1 MTIKNHKL
9 KVADRGN
16 VVTIANIDFHIDK
29 IKVSHSSVIN
39 KILTQIKIKVTDLS
53 AGICSPENV
62 GVDTQVEAFVM
73 LITENMQFKQSVLAL
88 LADLTQNE
96 AVATLSLQDLLILI
110 NEVIKV
116 NKEELTKKIQEMPSL
131 VMALLVGQKAS

>member
-9 KVADRGN
+9 KVAERGN

-39 KILTQIKIKVTDLS
+39 KILAQIKLKVNDLS
-53 AGICSPENV
+53 AGICSPENI
-62 GVDTQVEAFVM
+62 GIDTQVDAFVM
-73 LITENMQFKQSVLAL
+73 LITDNMQFKQSVLAL

-96 AVATLSLQDLLILI
+96 GLAELSMQDLLILI
-110 NEVIKV
+110 NEVLKV
-116 NKEELTKKIQEMPSL
+116 NKEELTKKMQEMPGL